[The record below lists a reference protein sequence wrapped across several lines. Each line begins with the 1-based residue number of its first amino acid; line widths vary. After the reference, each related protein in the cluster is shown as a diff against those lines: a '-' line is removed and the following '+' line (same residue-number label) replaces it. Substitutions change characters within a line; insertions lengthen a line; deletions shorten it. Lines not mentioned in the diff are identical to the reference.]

1 MNLGTNG
8 KQNGGADDTV
18 EYSAQDLAATLEARA
33 FNAEA
38 IATDDPAMQ
47 GFILGV
53 DTHPSIDVDA
63 EPQED
68 LPVVGAALTVLSGPD
83 AGRFFLVGPD
93 GHVLGRG
100 EGADTSF
107 ADLTV
112 SRLHARLELQDNV
125 FVLEDL
131 RSNNGTYV
139 DTDRVRGSFPLPDLC
154 RIRLGRA
161 TVVQFLAVD
170 QQQVEATKRIADSL
184 VVDRVTGTGNRTHLD
199 QRLTEEL
206 SFALRHGTPLGLV
219 LIDLDNFK
227 AVNDVHGHQ
236 AGDRLLRR
244 VGKVLKDTVRLEDAV
259 FRYGGDEF
267 CVLVRGIAAEGMIR
281 LAERVREAVDREAE
295 LSDLEDSSVTASIGV
310 ASAIQR
316 EGESTE
322 TLLSRADEALYE
334 AKQKGRNRVVFRLVS
349 TA

>member
-8 KQNGGADDTV
+8 NGNGSGADDTV
-18 EYSAQDLAATLEARA
+18 EYNAVDLAATLEAQA
-33 FNAEA
+33 FHAEA
-38 IATDDPAMQ
+38 IAADDPSMQ
-47 GFILGV
+47 AFVLGV

-63 EPQED
+63 EVAED
-68 LPVVGAALTVLSGPD
+68 LPIVGAALTVLSGPD

-93 GHVLGRG
+93 GHLLGRG

-131 RSNNGTYV
+131 KSNNGTHV
-139 DTDRVRGSFPLPDLC
+139 DTDRVRGCYPLPDLC
-154 RIRLGRA
+154 RIRLGRS

-184 VVDRVTGTGNRTHLD
+184 VVDRVTGTGNRSHLD
-199 QRLTEEL
+199 QRLVEEL
-206 SFALRHGTPLGLV
+206 SFSLRHGTPLGLV

-227 AVNDVHGHQ
+227 AVNDLHGHQ

-244 VGKVLKDTVRLEDAV
+244 IGKVLKDTVRLEDAV

-267 CVLVRGIAAEGMIR
+267 CVLVRGIASEGMMR
-281 LAERVREAVDREAE
+281 LAERVRDAVEREG
-295 LSDLEDSSVTASIGV
+295 DLPDLADASVTASVGV
-310 ASAIQR
+310 ANAIQR

-322 TLLSRADEALYE
+322 TLVHRADEALYE
-334 AKQKGRNRVVFRLVS
+334 AKQKGRNRAVFRF
-349 TA
+349 A